1 MVTIQILGDRRI
13 LLFLVSL
20 CATLGGWILSLGA
33 DWHNIWTPASIG
45 GLFVLLANNVFANAV
60 KNIGLFGAGSTT
72 ATSTPESPT
81 GGSK

>member
-1 MVTIQILGDRRI
+1 MVTIQILGDRRR

-60 KNIGLFGAGSTT
+60 KNIGLFGAGSTEE
-72 ATSTPESPT
+72 STLEAPT